1 MLLMLALPLQA
12 LASASML
19 GCTFAHPATVAE
31 LAPSDAAMTAPCH
44 EPEPTSAPAT
54 QHDCK
59 HCASC
64 ALASA
69 LPIPAADVPAI
80 VPAVSRYSV
89 LSTRISAALFP
100 TAPSGPPDPPSPES
114 RAV

>member
-19 GCTFAHPATVAE
+19 GCAFAHPATVAGVA
-31 LAPSDAAMTAPCH
+31 LVDATMTTPCH
-44 EPEPTSAPAT
+44 EAEPTPAPAPAA
-54 QHDCK
+54 QPDCK

-69 LPIPAADVPAI
+69 LPIPAADVPAD
-80 VPAVSRYSV
+80 VPAVCRYGD
-89 LSTRISAALFP
+89 LSLQPFSGFVPDGPERPPRP
-100 TAPSGPPDPPSPES
+100 TFA
-114 RAV
+114 

>member
-19 GCTFAHPATVAE
+19 GCIFAHPATVAE
-31 LAPSDAAMTAPCH
+31 LAPADAAMTTPCH
-44 EPEPTSAPAT
+44 EPEPTPIPAT

-69 LPIPAADVPAI
+69 LPIPATDVPTIVPAI
-80 VPAVSRYSV
+80 SRYSV
-89 LSTRISAALFP
+89 LPAPHFSGFVPDGPERPPRP
-100 TAPSGPPDPPSPES
+100 TFA
-114 RAV
+114 

>member
-1 MLLMLALPLQA
+1 MLALPLQA

-19 GCTFAHPATVAE
+19 GCTFAHPAPAAQLVTA
-31 LAPSDAAMTAPCH
+31 DAAMTPPCH

-54 QHDCK
+54 QHNCK

-69 LPIPAADVPAI
+69 LPIPAAYLPAI
-80 VPAVSRYSV
+80 VPAMSRYSV
-89 LSTRISAALFP
+89 LPIQPFSGFVPDGPERPPRP
-100 TAPSGPPDPPSPES
+100 TFA
-114 RAV
+114 

>member
-1 MLLMLALPLQA
+1 MMLLMLALPLQA

-19 GCTFAHPATVAE
+19 GCTFAHPATVAQ
-31 LAPSDAAMTAPCH
+31 LVPADAAMTTPCH
-44 EPEPTSAPAT
+44 EPEPTSAPVT

-69 LPIPAADVPAI
+69 LPIPAADVPAV
-80 VPAVSRYSV
+80 VPAVSRYSLLPIQPFSGFV
-89 LSTRISAALFP
+89 PDGPERP
-100 TAPSGPPDPPSPES
+100 PRPSL
-114 RAV
+114 A